1 MKNVKEN
8 FETFLKENAKKEN
21 FLSLLKERACEI
33 AHKEIEG
40 ISDFDKRREK
50 LYEIFE
56 ELKGVLKD
64 NDLLNIKALS
74 SLISAMVEAL
84 TLEEKKKLY
93 DLMNEK
99 ELLEKRIEDKK
110 EDIREKIVKAFEIVE
125 NKAKEEDEEIVVNA
139 LNNVKLQ
146 SMELLGILRET
157 AQEAILGA
165 IEKGDDIEESIEEI
179 VKNIVYEAINEGE
192 LTKKRI
198 IYIVK
203 TVIDASVE
211 IADEDQAFAK
221 EILKGS
227 VYGSKKGVSKAIGK
241 FKNEL
246 KLIPNEVQKEIA
258 SQLEKTKNELYG
270 IDEDF
275 INILRE
281 SALSSKGISK
291 EILNEIILKLNSAVE
306 KLKKKSLETREA
318 IMEKLKE
325 IKPEGVF
332 EKEIIHEAKQF
343 SEDAKK
349 VGRYLLDITK
359 GILNGAIKGA
369 KDAIKK

>member
-1 MKNVKEN
+1 MQDIKKE
-8 FETFLKENAKKEN
+8 FENFLKENRDKEN
-21 FLSLLKERACEI
+21 FPALLKGKVCEI
-33 AHKEIEG
+33 ALEEVKDIKE
-40 ISDFDKRREK
+40 FDKKREK

-56 ELKGVLKD
+56 ELVDVLKQ
-64 NDLLNIKALS
+64 NTLLNIKTIS

-84 TLEEKKKLY
+84 TFKEKKDLY
-93 DLMNEK
+93 EFMVAK
-99 ELLEKRIEDKK
+99 ELLERRIEEQK
-110 EDIREKIVKAFEIVE
+110 EDIRKEIVKAFEIVE
-125 NKAKEEDEEIVVNA
+125 ERAKEKSEDIIINA

-146 SMELLGILRET
+146 SMELLGILKET
-157 AQEAILGA
+157 TQEAILGA
-165 IEKGDDIEESIEEI
+165 IEKGDDIEDSIREI
-179 VKNIVYEAINEGE
+179 VKSIVYEAINEGA

-221 EILKGS
+221 EILNGS
-227 VYGSKKGVSKAIGK
+227 VFGSKLGISKAIGK

-246 KLIPNEVQKEIA
+246 KLIPNEVQREIA
-258 SQLEKTKNELYG
+258 SQLERTKNELYG

-291 EILNEIILKLNSAVE
+291 EILNEIILKLDSAIE

-318 IMEKLKE
+318 IIEKLKE
-325 IKPEGVF
+325 IKPEGMF
-332 EKEIIHEAKQF
+332 EKEIINEAKQF

-349 VGRYLLDITK
+349 VGKYLLDITK
-359 GILNGAIKGA
+359 GFLNGAIKGA
-369 KDAIKK
+369 KDAMKK